1 MPSSALSTSTATR
14 TNLTAVS
21 STRSAH
27 DLVYQQ
33 SVMECDAAS
42 GNTFFT
48 AEPLATQ
55 ILREESHCCG
65 CATEPNRLQ
74 QIAPNQGTNG
84 QISGP
89 GCPPPWITK
98 QNVYTYIC
106 RRKICE
112 ELMDRSHGD
121 IEENGNG

>member
-74 QIAPNQGTNG
+74 QIAPNQ
-84 QISGP
+84 
-89 GCPPPWITK
+89 
-98 QNVYTYIC
+98 
-106 RRKICE
+106 
-112 ELMDRSHGD
+112 
-121 IEENGNG
+121 